1 MDLINKFG
9 ELVGNT
15 SMKDADKAR
24 KMLLLGYRLQE
35 KRLCLFP
42 DKRLPKSGR
51 YVARVVM
58 QSVIDALSKPEAAV
72 LVSIFVP
79 GELLTAAG
87 LTPYSVEA
95 MSCFL
100 AGTQCEQPLLRKTE
114 EEGFPETMCSYHRVF
129 LGASLVGLVPAPK
142 CMVYTNLACD
152 GNMMTFPYLKQK
164 QELSG
169 FYIDVPYEKNEDSIQ
184 YVAEQLREL
193 KKYLENMTGKQ
204 ITEEAVKKAVD
215 NSNQAADYYAAQL
228 ALRRE
233 HDPVTTLTNE
243 VYALFMCHLMAGT
256 KESVEYTRLLLEDV
270 KQAKK
275 GEGPHVLWMHMMPF
289 LQASVKELF
298 NYNGQ
303 MHIRT
308 CDFVADGFQRAHH
321 EDPYEAMAEKMVNC
335 IYNGSVTLRIE
346 KAKKLARLTDADGS
360 ILFAHWGCKGTIGAS
375 TLIKRELENDGIP
388 TMVLDGDG
396 CNPANTSD
404 GQVPTRLQAFMEM
417 LKEEQIK

>member
-1 MDLINKFG
+1 MDIIQKFG
-9 ELVGNT
+9 NAVS
-15 SMKDADKAR
+15 SMSLEDPGKAR
-24 KMLLLGYRLQE
+24 RLLLTGYRLQE
-35 KRLCLFP
+35 KRLLFFS
-42 DKRLPKSGR
+42 DKKLPKSGQNVAR
-51 YVARVVM
+51 YVKKNN
-58 QSVIDALSKPEAAV
+58 IKALTKPENSAM
-72 LVSIFVP
+72 VSIFVP

-95 MSCFL
+95 MSCFI
-100 AGTQCEQPLLRKTE
+100 AGTRCEQTFLRKTE

-129 LGASLVGLVPAPK
+129 LGAALSGLVPKPK
-142 CMVYTNLACD
+142 CMIYTNLACD
-152 GNMMTFPYLKQK
+152 SNMMTFPYLKQK
-164 QELSG
+164 QELSA
-169 FYIDVPYEKNEDSIQ
+169 FYIDVSYEKNEDSIQ

-193 KKYLENMTGKQ
+193 KKYLEDMTGKQ

-233 HDPVTTLTNE
+233 HDPVTTLTND
-243 VYALFMCHLMAGT
+243 VYALFMCLLMAGS

-289 LQASVKELF
+289 LQAPVKELF

-321 EDPYEAMAEKMVNC
+321 EDPYEAMAEILVIC
-335 IYNGSVTLRIE
+335 IYMGSVTL
-346 KAKKLARLTDADGS
+346 
-360 ILFAHWGCKGTIGAS
+360 
-375 TLIKRELENDGIP
+375 
-388 TMVLDGDG
+388 
-396 CNPANTSD
+396 
-404 GQVPTRLQAFMEM
+404 
-417 LKEEQIK
+417 